1 MRKFLWVLTVLF
13 SSGLANGAGA
23 QSLPFEGV
31 TLKVLAHDS
40 FFYTPDVLEQ
50 FEAESGMN
58 VEVIRAGDAGL
69 MLNQAILS
77 RENPLADVMFGVD
90 NTLLSRALD
99 AQLFIPYQSPALER
113 VPNEFELDPTFHV
126 TPIDYGDVALNYDVA
141 WFEAND
147 IPVPTTLDQL
157 LDPQYKSLLVVQ
169 DPILS
174 SPGVAF
180 MLTTIANYGTHGNYT
195 WLDYWASLVE
205 NDVLVVADWTT
216 AYYTEYSLYGG
227 ERPIVVSYATS
238 PIAEVVFA
246 PDPLE
251 IAPSGVIASASST
264 FRQIEFAGILAN
276 STQVSAAQAFIDFLL
291 SESFQADMPLNM
303 FVFPTR
309 EETPLPEAFTQFGVP
324 VEESASVPY
333 VDIEASRETWLEE
346 WAEVVLRP

>member
-1 MRKFLWVLTVLF
+1 MRKFLWMLTVLF
-13 SSGLANGAGA
+13 STWMANGAAA

-31 TLKVLAHDS
+31 TLRVLAHDS
-40 FFYTPDVLEQ
+40 FFFTPDVLAR
-50 FEAESGMN
+50 FEAESGMT
-58 VEVIRAGDAGL
+58 VEIIRAGDAGL

-77 RENPLADVMFGVD
+77 RENPLADVLFGVD
-90 NTLLSRALD
+90 NTLLSRALE
-99 AQLFIPYQSPALER
+99 AQLFIPYQSPALEA
-113 VPNEFELDPTFHV
+113 VPDEFELDPTFQV

-141 WFEAND
+141 WFEANG
-147 IPVPTTLDQL
+147 IPAPTNLDQL

-174 SPGVAF
+174 SPGLAF
-180 MLTTIANYGTHGNYT
+180 VLTTFANYGTEGDET
-195 WLDYWASLVE
+195 WLDYWAGLVE

-246 PDPLE
+246 SSPLE
-251 IAPSGVIASASST
+251 VAPSGVIASAGAT

-276 STQVSAAQAFIDFLL
+276 TSQVSAAQAFIDFLL
-291 SESFQADMPLNM
+291 SEPFQADMPLNM
-303 FVFPTR
+303 FVFPVR
-309 EETPLPEAFTQFGVP
+309 DEVPLPQAFTDFAVP
-324 VEESASVPY
+324 IEASASVPY
-333 VDIEASRETWLEE
+333 PEIEASRETWLEQ